1 VKTSA
6 GWHPPENDG
15 VNAFNGQTLQALA
28 RRAWYVSSFAE
39 DVPPRPTLPRR
50 AVACWRSCASRRSS
64 KWRYRDSP
72 LLSPKEGSESVR
84 LARRVTRGNAPR
96 RLRKRPGAMV

>member
-1 VKTSA
+1 VRSRDALTDAQRQALKLLDRGGFVKTSA

-39 DVPPRPTLPRR
+39 DVPPRPTLP
-50 AVACWRSCASRRSS
+50 
-64 KWRYRDSP
+64 
-72 LLSPKEGSESVR
+72 PKGRCVLALVR
-84 LARRVTRGNAPR
+84 KPAQPEMALP
-96 RLRKRPGAMV
+96 